1 MPILIIGQCVSIFT
15 EIRSKKKAHTEKSK
29 KMSHTTSTVL
39 SFLRTHT
46 YHRQSIKLNKFVV
59 GLFFSVLFS
68 YSLFIFII
76 VSNVWLHCLNEHQNA
91 VLYIPCMDF
100 GNAIKAN
107 TSITMLM
114 VIDHRKKGKIKAKK
128 KQSTTT
134 VLRNMRNLLT
144 LSHERVKDKL
154 VY

>member
-39 SFLRTHT
+39 SFLCTHT
-46 YHRQSIKLNKFVV
+46 HITGNLSNWINLLLVCFFGFFLLLSIHIYNRVKRVTALLERAPKCCALYSMHGFSQCHQGKHIDNDADGNRPSQKRENK
-59 GLFFSVLFS
+59 G
-68 YSLFIFII
+68 
-76 VSNVWLHCLNEHQNA
+76 E
-91 VLYIPCMDF
+91 
-100 GNAIKAN
+100 
-107 TSITMLM
+107 
-114 VIDHRKKGKIKAKK
+114 K